1 MTHVS
6 DEQFDAMLQAAI
18 EAIPEQFAA
27 RLDNVAF
34 VIADEPTPEQLAS
47 LGMDPEETLFGLY
60 EGISLPERSE
70 NYSAAVPDTITLFKS
85 PLEEWCQN
93 EEELRDEINETVW
106 HEVGH
111 YFGLDHEAMDAL
123 HAEAHSAAQQEPPK
137 AGGGEG

>member
-1 MTHVS
+1 MTHVP

-60 EGISLPERSE
+60 EGISLPERS
-70 NYSAAVPDTITLFKS
+70 
-85 PLEEWCQN
+85 
-93 EEELRDEINETVW
+93 
-106 HEVGH
+106 
-111 YFGLDHEAMDAL
+111 
-123 HAEAHSAAQQEPPK
+123 
-137 AGGGEG
+137 